1 MENLSSGNLEFEGG
15 WWSYVSLGIGYVA
28 ISLYVMGEFVG
39 AHEMAEAIMEKAE
52 RLDGRGGERERPEEH
67 ISTEEEEEVDQSQ
80 EG

>member
-1 MENLSSGNLEFEGG
+1 M
-15 WWSYVSLGIGYVA
+15 SLGIGYVA

-52 RLDGRGGERERPEEH
+52 RLDGRGGERQRP
-67 ISTEEEEEVDQSQ
+67 EEEEEVDRSQ